1 MIYEKTAKFRDDFLW
16 GSASAAYQVEGA
28 WDKDGKGESVW
39 DVYTRIPGTTFKET
53 DGKVAVDHYHRY
65 KEDVALM
72 AEMGLKAYR
81 FSIAWTRIY
90 PDGKTELNEAGLEFY
105 EQLIDELIAHNI
117 TPVVTLYHWD
127 LPQHLQDLYGGWE
140 SREIIEDFN
149 RYCVTLFKHFG
160 DKVKHWVSLN
170 EQNIF
175 MTLGYVT
182 AMHPPAVKSHKRML
196 QANHIANV
204 ANATVIESFKQYVPD
219 GMIGPSFAYGP
230 VYPYSCDPQDI
241 LSAENAEDLNN
252 HWWLD
257 VYCKGEYPTF
267 AFKYYERLGIA
278 PIVEEGD
285 LELLARAKPDFI
297 GINYYQTGTVAS
309 NPIDGVGPSEGMNNT
324 GKKGTA
330 KENGLPGV
338 FKNVK
343 NPNLETTNWDWAIDP
358 TGLRVGLRRLTSR
371 YNLPILITENGLGEF
386 DQLEENDVVN
396 DSHRIDY
403 LSAHVLACK
412 EAVTDGV
419 DLLGYC
425 TWSFTDLLSWLN
437 GYQKRYG
444 FVYVDREENDEKEL
458 RRIKKNSFYW
468 YQNVIESNG
477 EDL

>member
-90 PDGKTELNEAGLEFY
+90 PDGKTELNEAGLQFY

-149 RYCVTLFKHFG
+149 RYCVTLFKRFG

-252 HWWLD
+252 YWWLD

-278 PIVEEGD
+278 PVIEEGD

-309 NPIDGVGPSEGMNNT
+309 NPIDGVGPSEVMNNT